1 MLITID
7 RRFRLGVIA
16 LDSRFGSRPVTT
28 TSAMSPQMCLRSL
41 EEAAADQVA
50 EQMAHEQ
57 AVASGSMRD
66 VPEARSIIAQVSGSR
81 SGERNGHEEDD
92 ESMSDDSGSELPQ
105 PLSAGNAGPLP
116 RTFDEF
122 RRHWGTRLKDVAAH
136 YGVPESGLSKVLYT
150 H

>member
-1 MLITID
+1 
-7 RRFRLGVIA
+7 
-16 LDSRFGSRPVTT
+16 
-28 TSAMSPQMCLRSL
+28 MCLRSL

-136 YGVPESGLSKVLYT
+136 YGVPESGLSKVLLYT
-150 H
+150 LGLADCSREQRDGSVHARDIFAETRNYLGGQ